1 MTAFLRRPSPRPRSR
16 WAWQRAIPRLS
27 RLTTAAT
34 AALAVVLLPS
44 ASVVARAASPI
55 AGSYVDGSVLIGF
68 QPNTSSQEIGSAERS
83 VGATAHDT
91 IGAAT
96 HRLKVKRG
104 SVTASIDALKKRASV
119 RYAEP
124 DYIVHADLVPNDPR
138 FGELW
143 GLRNTGQAIL
153 GTAGT
158 PGADI
163 HAVPA
168 WDISTG
174 SSSVVVGVVDTG
186 IDYTHPDLAANVWSN
201 PGGIGGCAAGTHGF
215 NAITRTCDPR
225 DDNNHGSHVSGT
237 IGAAG
242 NNGVG
247 VVGVNWTTTLMGLKF
262 LDATGSGTTADAITA
277 IDFAVQAK
285 IAGVNVR
292 VLSNSW
298 GGGGFSQALLDE
310 INKANAN
317 DILFAAAAGNTAS
330 SNDTTPH
337 FPSSYNAP
345 NVVAVAATDQNDALA
360 SFSNFGPTSVHLGAP
375 GVNVLSTIIG
385 ANYDFFSGTSM
396 ATPHVSG
403 SAALV
408 LSRCALTTAALKS
421 QLLNNVDPD
430 PALAGLTVTGGRL
443 DVDRAIRG
451 CAAPPTPDFTLS
463 LAPTS
468 QTVVQGQSVTYTVSI
483 NRTGGFAGSV
493 SLSVSGLP
501 ASATGSFSPNPATG
515 GSSTLTVSTSTS
527 TPAGN
532 SALTVTGVSGSL
544 TRTASGTL
552 VVTAPA
558 PPDFTLSASP
568 ASQTVVAGASTT
580 YTVTIARAGG
590 FSGAVTLSMTGLPAG
605 ATASFSPNPATGTS
619 SAVTVVTSANTPVA
633 SFVLTISGVSGT
645 LTHATQVTLV
655 VSSPSNCN
663 NC

>member
-1 MTAFLRRPSPRPRSR
+1 MAVFLRRTPSMPQSAGGWHRV
-16 WAWQRAIPRLS
+16 IPRLT
-27 RLTTAAT
+27 RLAMTAV
-34 AALAVVLLPS
+34 AALTLGLLPS
-44 ASVVARAASPI
+44 GAAAAAAPATI
-55 AGSYVDGSVLIGF
+55 NGSYVDGNILVGF
-68 QPNTSSQEIGSAERS
+68 QPATSQQEIAAAEQSA
-83 VGATAHDT
+83 GATGHES

-104 SVTASIDALKKRASV
+104 GVAAGVAALKMRASV

-124 DYIVHADLVPNDPR
+124 DYILHSDLIPNDPR
-138 FGELW
+138 FADLW
-143 GLRNTGQAIL
+143 GLRNTGQSIL
-153 GTAGT
+153 GTSGT

-163 HAVPA
+163 HAAPA

-237 IGAAG
+237 IGAVG
-242 NNGVG
+242 NNGMG
-247 VVGVNWTTTLMGLKF
+247 VVGVNWTVTLMGLKF
-262 LDATGSGTTADAITA
+262 LDAGGSGSTADAITA

-298 GGGGFSQALLDE
+298 GGGAFSQALLDE

-317 DILFAAAAGNTAS
+317 DIMFVAAAGNDALN
-330 SNDTTPH
+330 NDITPH

-345 NVVAVAATDQNDALA
+345 NVVAVAATDQDDALA

-385 ANYDFFSGTSM
+385 GNYDFLSGTSM

-408 LSRCALTTAALKS
+408 LSKCALNTSALKS
-421 QLLNNVDPD
+421 QLLNNVDAD
-430 PALAGLTVTGGRL
+430 PALAGITSTGGRL
-443 DVDRAIRG
+443 DVDKAIRG

-463 LAPTS
+463 VSPTS
-468 QTVVQGQSVTYTVSI
+468 QSVAQGQSTSYTVGV
-483 NRTGGFAGSV
+483 NRTGGFSGSV

-501 ASATGSFSPNPATG
+501 TGASGSFSPNPATG
-515 GSSTLTVSTSTS
+515 TSSTLTVTTNST
-527 TPAGN
+527 TPTG
-532 SALTVTGVSGSL
+532 SFALTVTGVSGSL

-552 VVTAPA
+552 VVTPPA
-558 PPDFTLSASP
+558 QPDFTLSVSP
-568 ASQTVVAGASTT
+568 TSRTVAAGTSTT
-580 YTVTIARAGG
+580 YTVTITRTGG
-590 FSGAVTLSMTGLPAG
+590 FAGAVTLSLTGLPAG
-605 ATASFSPNPATGTS
+605 AAASFSPNPASGTAS
-619 SAVTVVTSANTPVA
+619 TLTVTTSAGTPA
-633 SFVLTISGVSGT
+633 GTFGLTISGVSGSLART
-645 LTHATQVTLV
+645 APATLV
-655 VSSPSNCN
+655 VTSDNSQ
-663 NC
+663 